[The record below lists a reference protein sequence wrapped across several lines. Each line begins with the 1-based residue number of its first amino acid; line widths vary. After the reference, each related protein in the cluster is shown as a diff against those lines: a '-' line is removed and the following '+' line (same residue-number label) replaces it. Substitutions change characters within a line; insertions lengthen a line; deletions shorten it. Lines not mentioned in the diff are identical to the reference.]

1 VKSSVHIFRI
11 LVTVYLLQSHW
22 TIGLQHPEQSERR
35 GPGRCSNVVKNMLK
49 QIFEGPTP
57 GKLLGKLDPFEK
69 FWSSGKEEARP
80 GGDIVKKGRKLSPT
94 KQIV

>member
-1 VKSSVHIFRI
+1 
-11 LVTVYLLQSHW
+11 
-22 TIGLQHPEQSERR
+22 
-35 GPGRCSNVVKNMLK
+35 MLK

-80 GGDIVKKGRKLSPT
+80 GGDIMKKGRKLSPT